1 MKLKKIFKMSYNT
14 NNIDKVLGQ
23 RIDSPTT
30 YTPDIL
36 VREERQ
42 RNRTYLGLQ
51 DESLPFVGYDIW
63 NGYECSALTDSGLPV
78 TCVAK
83 VVYPCTNKFIVE
95 SKSMKLYW
103 NGFNMQ
109 PMGKTVKDVL
119 KNIKSTAEKDLSNLL
134 ETDVKVELFSQLLT
148 DRGEEQR
155 DWEESY
161 SPGSPWEVLEN
172 IPAAKKMEFKVF
184 NETPDLLKVKKLP
197 FKDVESN
204 FFMSTLLRSN
214 CKITHQPDSGDIY
227 IYYKGNKT
235 VTKESLLEWV
245 VSLRNECHFH
255 EEICEAAYKR
265 LWDALQPDELL
276 VTCFYARRGGWDIVP
291 IRASNKALLNKNL
304 TNPKAYYFKFPR
316 Q

>member
-1 MKLKKIFKMSYNT
+1 MNT

-42 RNRTYLGLQ
+42 RNRTHLNIQ
-51 DESLPFVGYDIW
+51 NENLPFVGYDIW
-63 NGYECSALTDSGLPV
+63 NGYECSALTNNGLPV

-83 VVYPCTNKFIVE
+83 VVYAADNPYIVE

-109 PMGKTVKDVL
+109 PMGKNAKEVL
-119 KNIKSTAEKDLSNLL
+119 KNIKKTAEEDLSKLL
-134 ETDVKVELFSQLLT
+134 ETNVKVHLSSQVL
-148 DRGEEQR
+148 DRAGCF
-155 DWEESY
+155 DVDCADYWEETY
-161 SPGSPWEVLEN
+161 SNVVETKWVTLEEIPEVED
-172 IPAAKKMEFKVF
+172 IVFKDF
-184 NETPDLLKVKKLP
+184 NETSSLLET
-197 FKDVESN
+197 VELDETTPY
-204 FFMSTLLRSN
+204 FYRSTLLRSN
-214 CKITHQPDSGDIY
+214 CKITKQPDSGDIY
-227 IYYKGNKT
+227 IYYKGNKA
-235 VTKESLLEWV
+235 VTDVSLLKWL
-245 VSLRNECHFH
+245 VSFRNECHFH

-265 LWDALQPDELL
+265 LWDALQPKELL

-291 IRASNKALLNKNL
+291 TRANKKSLLDKALIDSKS
-304 TNPKAYYFKFPR
+304 PYFKFPR

>member
-1 MKLKKIFKMSYNT
+1 MRLKTIFKMSYNT

-23 RIDSPTT
+23 RVDSPTT

-83 VVYPCTNKFIVE
+83 VVYACTNKYIVE

-109 PMGKTVKDVL
+109 TMGKTPKEVL
-119 KNIKSTAEKDLSNLL
+119 KNIKTTAEKDLSNLL
-134 ETDVKVELFSQLLT
+134 ETDVKVELYSQLL
-148 DRGEEQR
+148 EQR
-155 DWEESY
+155 EREQLQWAANYAPDIVWES
-161 SPGSPWEVLEN
+161 LEN
-172 IPAAKKMEFKVF
+172 IPSAKKMKFTVF
-184 NETPDLLKVKKLP
+184 NETPDLLKV
-197 FKDVESN
+197 VEDCGTRHY
-204 FFMSTLLRSN
+204 MSTLLRSN

-227 IYYKGNKT
+227 IYYSGDKS
-235 VTKESLLEWV
+235 VTKESLLEWI
-245 VSLRNECHFH
+245 VSFRNESHFH

-265 LWDALQPDELL
+265 LWDVLQPDELV

-291 IRASNKALLNKNL
+291 TRASSKKLLDKTL
-304 TNPKAYYFKFPR
+304 INPKSYYFKFPR

>member
-1 MKLKKIFKMSYNT
+1 MSYNT

-23 RIDSPTT
+23 RVDSPTT
-30 YTPDIL
+30 YTPEIL

-51 DESLPFVGYDIW
+51 DDNLPFVGYDIW

-83 VVYPCTNKFIVE
+83 VVYPCTNKYIVE

-109 PMGKTVKDVL
+109 PMGKTPKDVI
-119 KNIKSTAEKDLSNLL
+119 KNIKKTAEADLSKLL
-134 ETDVKVELFSQLLT
+134 ETDVKVELFSQLLESRE
-148 DRGEEQR
+148 DEQNAWFGEYAPEVV
-155 DWEESY
+155 WN
-161 SPGSPWEVLEN
+161 VLEN
-172 IPAAKKMEFKVF
+172 IPSAKKMKFTVF
-184 NETPDLLKVKKLP
+184 NETLDLLKTVDSL
-197 FKDVESN
+197 DTSVYHY
-204 FFMSTLLRSN
+204 MSTLLRSN

-227 IYYKGNKT
+227 IYYSGKKT
-235 VTKESLLEWV
+235 VKESSLLEWI

-265 LWDALQPDELL
+265 LWDVLQPDELV

-291 IRASNKALLNKNL
+291 TRASNKKLLDKGL
-304 TNPKAYYFKFPR
+304 INPKAYYFKFPR

>member
-1 MKLKKIFKMSYNT
+1 MNT

-23 RIDSPTT
+23 RVDSPTT
-30 YTPDIL
+30 YTPEIL

-42 RNRTYLGLQ
+42 RNRTYLNLQ
-51 DESLPFVGYDIW
+51 NDSLPFVGYDIW

-83 VVYPCTNKFIVE
+83 VVYAATNPYIVE

-109 PMGKTVKDVL
+109 PMGKNAKEVL
-119 KNIKSTAEKDLSNLL
+119 KNIKKTAEKDLSSLL
-134 ETDVKVELFSQLLT
+134 ETDVKVELYSQLIDTALKADNSAWSAYYSDT
-148 DRGEEQR
+148 ENPWVTLEELP
-155 DWEESY
+155 D
-161 SPGSPWEVLEN
+161 VDN
-172 IPAAKKMEFKVF
+172 VKFNVF
-184 NETPDLLKVKKLP
+184 NETPELLEVVEYKKP
-197 FKDVESN
+197 ASYSYR
-204 FFMSTLLRSN
+204 STLLRSN
-214 CKITHQPDSGDIY
+214 CKITKQPDSGDIY

-235 VTKESLLEWV
+235 VTNESLLKWL
-245 VSLRNECHFH
+245 VSFRNECHFH

-265 LWDALQPDELL
+265 LWDLLQPKELL

-291 IRASNKALLNKNL
+291 TRASKKSLLDKDL
-304 TNPKAYYFKFPR
+304 INPKSYYFKFPR

>member
-1 MKLKKIFKMSYNT
+1 MNT

-23 RIDSPTT
+23 RVDSPTT

-42 RNRTYLGLQ
+42 RNRTYLNIQ
-51 DESLPFVGYDIW
+51 NDDLPFVGYDIW
-63 NGYECSALTDSGLPV
+63 NGYECSALTENGLPV

-83 VVYPCTNKFIVE
+83 VVYPANNPYIVE

-109 PMGKTVKDVL
+109 PMGKNTKEAL
-119 KNIKSTAEKDLSNLL
+119 KNIKKTAEKDLSELL
-134 ETDVKVELFSQLLT
+134 ETTVKVELYSQVLNEVDDTATLRAEWLKTYGDNYEPWLLLEEIPTAQKIKFEVFS
-148 DRGEEQR
+148 
-155 DWEESY
+155 
-161 SPGSPWEVLEN
+161 
-172 IPAAKKMEFKVF
+172 
-184 NETPDLLKVKKLP
+184 ETPDLLEVV
-197 FKDVESN
+197 DADDSR
-204 FFMSTLLRSN
+204 MYSYRSTLLRSN
-214 CKITHQPDSGDIY
+214 CKITKQPDSGDIY
-227 IYYKGNKT
+227 IYYKGDKA
-235 VTKESLLEWV
+235 VTDESLLKWI

-265 LWDALQPDELL
+265 LWDALQPKELL

-291 IRASNKALLNKNL
+291 TRANKKALLDKNL
-304 TNPKAYYFKFPR
+304 IDPKSPYFKFPR

>member
-1 MKLKKIFKMSYNT
+1 MNT

-23 RIDSPTT
+23 RVDSPTT

-42 RNRTYLGLQ
+42 RNRTYLNIQ
-51 DESLPFVGYDIW
+51 NDDLPFVGYDIW
-63 NGYECSALTDSGLPV
+63 NGYECSALTENGLPV

-83 VVYPCTNKFIVE
+83 VVYPANNPYIVE

-109 PMGKTVKDVL
+109 PMGKNAKEAL
-119 KNIKSTAEKDLSNLL
+119 KNIKKTAEKDLSELL
-134 ETDVKVELFSQLLT
+134 ETTVKVELYSQVLNEVDDTATLRAEWLKTYGDNYEPWLLLEEIPTAQKIKFEVFS
-148 DRGEEQR
+148 
-155 DWEESY
+155 
-161 SPGSPWEVLEN
+161 
-172 IPAAKKMEFKVF
+172 
-184 NETPDLLKVKKLP
+184 ETPDLLEVV
-197 FKDVESN
+197 DADDSR
-204 FFMSTLLRSN
+204 MYSYRSTLLRSN
-214 CKITHQPDSGDIY
+214 CKITKQPDSGDIY
-227 IYYKGNKT
+227 IYYKGDKA
-235 VTKESLLEWV
+235 VTDESLLKWI

-265 LWDALQPDELL
+265 LWDALQPKELL

-291 IRASNKALLNKNL
+291 TRANKKALLDKNL
-304 TNPKAYYFKFPR
+304 IDPKSPYFKFPR

>member
-1 MKLKKIFKMSYNT
+1 MNT

-23 RIDSPTT
+23 RVDSPTT
-30 YTPDIL
+30 YTPEIL

-51 DESLPFVGYDIW
+51 DESLPFVGFDIW
-63 NGYECSALTDSGLPV
+63 NGYECSALTESGLPV

-83 VVYPCTNKFIVE
+83 VVYPCTNKYIVE

-109 PMGKTVKDVL
+109 PMGKTVKEVL
-119 KNIKSTAEKDLSNLL
+119 KNIKTTAEKDLSALL
-134 ETDVKVELFSQLLT
+134 ETEVKVELYSQLL
-148 DRGEEQR
+148 ENR
-155 DWEESY
+155 DEAQNDWAGSY
-161 SPGSPWEVLEN
+161 TPSNPWEVLEN
-172 IPAAKKMEFKVF
+172 ISAAKKMKFTVF
-184 NETPDLLKVKKLP
+184 NETPDLLKVEDSIGAKHY
-197 FKDVESN
+197 
-204 FFMSTLLRSN
+204 MSSLLRSN

-227 IYYKGNKT
+227 IYYSGNKS
-235 VTKESLLEWV
+235 VTEESLLEWV
-245 VSLRNECHFH
+245 VSFRNECHFH

-265 LWDALQPDELL
+265 LWDALQPKELL

-291 IRASNKALLNKNL
+291 TRASNKKLLDKNL
-304 TNPKAYYFKFPR
+304 INPKSYYFKFPR

>member
-1 MKLKKIFKMSYNT
+1 MSYNT

-23 RIDSPTT
+23 RVDSPTT

-42 RNRTYLGLQ
+42 RNRTYLNLQ
-51 DESLPFVGYDIW
+51 DEKLPFVGYDIW

-78 TCVAK
+78 TWIAK
-83 VVYPCTNKFIVE
+83 VVYPCTNKYIVE

-109 PMGKTVKDVL
+109 PMGKNPKEVL
-119 KNIKSTAEKDLSNLL
+119 KNIKKTAEADLSKLL
-134 ETDVKVELFSQLLT
+134 ETDVKVEIFSQLL
-148 DRGEEQR
+148 EVR
-155 DWEESY
+155 DVEYNAWAGAYMPVTHWDS
-161 SPGSPWEVLEN
+161 LEN
-172 IPAAKKMEFKVF
+172 IAEVKKMKFTVF
-184 NETPDLLKVKKLP
+184 NETPHLLKTV
-197 FKDVESN
+197 DSTTGSYN
-204 FFMSTLLRSN
+204 YMSTLLRSN

-227 IYYKGNKT
+227 IYYNGKKT
-235 VTKESLLEWV
+235 VTESSLLEWI
-245 VSLRNECHFH
+245 VSFRNECHFH

-291 IRASNKALLNKNL
+291 TRASNKKLLDKNL
-304 TNPKAYYFKFPR
+304 INPKSYYFKFPR

>member
-1 MKLKKIFKMSYNT
+1 MNT

-23 RIDSPTT
+23 RVDSPTT
-30 YTPDIL
+30 YTPEIL

-42 RNRTYLGLQ
+42 RNRTYLNLQ
-51 DESLPFVGYDIW
+51 NDSLPFVGYDIW

-83 VVYPCTNKFIVE
+83 VVYAATNPYIVE

-109 PMGKTVKDVL
+109 PMGKNAKEVL
-119 KNIKSTAEKDLSNLL
+119 KNIKKTAEKDLSSLL
-134 ETDVKVELFSQLLT
+134 ETNVKVELYSQLIDTALKADNSAWSAYYSDT
-148 DRGEEQR
+148 ENPWVTLEELP
-155 DWEESY
+155 D
-161 SPGSPWEVLEN
+161 VDN
-172 IPAAKKMEFKVF
+172 VKFNVF
-184 NETPDLLKVKKLP
+184 NETPELLEVVEYKKP
-197 FKDVESN
+197 ASYSYR
-204 FFMSTLLRSN
+204 STLLRSN
-214 CKITHQPDSGDIY
+214 CKITKQPDSGDIY

-235 VTKESLLEWV
+235 VTNESLLKWL
-245 VSLRNECHFH
+245 VSFRNECHFH

-265 LWDALQPDELL
+265 LWDLLQPKELL

-291 IRASNKALLNKNL
+291 TRASSKKLLDKNL
-304 TNPKAYYFKFPR
+304 INPKSYYFKFPR

>member
-1 MKLKKIFKMSYNT
+1 MSYNT

-42 RNRTYLGLQ
+42 RNRTYLELK
-51 DESLPFVGYDIW
+51 DDSLPFVGYDIW
-63 NGYECSALTDSGLPV
+63 NGYECSALTESGLPV

-109 PMGKTVKDVL
+109 SMGKTVKDVL
-119 KNIKSTAEKDLSNLL
+119 KSIKITAEKDLSNLL
-134 ETDVKVELFSQLLT
+134 ETEVKVELYSQLLESK
-148 DRGEEQR
+148 DEEQST
-155 DWEESY
+155 WVGNY
-161 SPGSPWEVLEN
+161 APGCPWEVLED
-172 IPAAKKMEFKVF
+172 ITSAKKMKFTVF
-184 NETPDLLKVKKLP
+184 NESAGLLKVKEDAGAKHY
-197 FKDVESN
+197 
-204 FFMSTLLRSN
+204 MSTLLRSN

-227 IYYKGNKT
+227 IYYSGNKT
-235 VTKESLLEWV
+235 VTEESLLEWV

-291 IRASNKALLNKNL
+291 TRASNKKLLDKNL
-304 TNPKAYYFKFPR
+304 INPKSYYFKFPR

>member
-1 MKLKKIFKMSYNT
+1 MNT

-23 RIDSPTT
+23 RVDSPTT
-30 YTPDIL
+30 YTPEIL

-51 DESLPFVGYDIW
+51 DESLPFVGFDIW
-63 NGYECSALTDSGLPV
+63 NGYECSALTESGLPV

-83 VVYPCTNKFIVE
+83 VVYPCTNKYIVE

-109 PMGKTVKDVL
+109 PMGKTVKEVL
-119 KNIKSTAEKDLSNLL
+119 KNIKTTAEKDLSALL
-134 ETDVKVELFSQLLT
+134 ETEVKVELYSQLL
-148 DRGEEQR
+148 ENR
-155 DWEESY
+155 DEAQNNWAGSY
-161 SPGSPWEVLEN
+161 TPSNPWEVLEN
-172 IPAAKKMEFKVF
+172 IPAAKKMKFTVF
-184 NETPDLLKVKKLP
+184 NETPDLLKVEDNIGAKHY
-197 FKDVESN
+197 
-204 FFMSTLLRSN
+204 MSSLLRSN

-227 IYYKGNKT
+227 IYYSGNKS
-235 VTKESLLEWV
+235 VTEESLLEWV
-245 VSLRNECHFH
+245 VSFRNECHFH

-265 LWDALQPDELL
+265 LWDALQPKELL

-291 IRASNKALLNKNL
+291 TRASNKKLLDKNL
-304 TNPKAYYFKFPR
+304 INPKSYYFKFPR

>member
-1 MKLKKIFKMSYNT
+1 MNT

-42 RNRTYLGLQ
+42 RNRTHLNIQ
-51 DESLPFVGYDIW
+51 NENLPFVGYDIW
-63 NGYECSALTDSGLPV
+63 NGYECSALTNNGLPV

-83 VVYPCTNKFIVE
+83 VVYPATNPYIVE

-109 PMGKTVKDVL
+109 PMGKNTKEVL
-119 KNIKSTAEKDLSNLL
+119 KNIKKTAEQDLSALL
-134 ETDVKVELFSQLLT
+134 ETKVKVHLYSQVLDNSGCVDSDSFTNWAALYSNQADNKWNT
-148 DRGEEQR
+148 LEEIAGVE
-155 DWEESY
+155 D
-161 SPGSPWEVLEN
+161 
-172 IPAAKKMEFKVF
+172 IEFTFF
-184 NETPDLLKVKKLP
+184 NETPDLLEVVELDKVAP
-197 FKDVESN
+197 FYYR
-204 FFMSTLLRSN
+204 STLLRSN
-214 CKITHQPDSGDIY
+214 CKITKQPDSGDIY
-227 IYYKGNKT
+227 IYYKGNKA
-235 VTKESLLEWV
+235 VTDTSLLKWL
-245 VSLRNECHFH
+245 VSFRNECHFH

-265 LWDALQPDELL
+265 LWDALQPKELL

-291 IRASNKALLNKNL
+291 TRANKKSLLDTALI
-304 TNPKAYYFKFPR
+304 NPASTYFKFPR

>member
-1 MKLKKIFKMSYNT
+1 MNT

-23 RIDSPTT
+23 RVDSPTT
-30 YTPDIL
+30 YTPEIL

-42 RNRTYLGLQ
+42 RNRTYLNLQ
-51 DESLPFVGYDIW
+51 NDSLPFVGYDIW

-83 VVYPCTNKFIVE
+83 VVYAATNPYIVE

-109 PMGKTVKDVL
+109 PMGKNAKEVL
-119 KNIKSTAEKDLSNLL
+119 KNIKKTAEKDLSSLL
-134 ETDVKVELFSQLLT
+134 ETDVKVELYSQIIDTALKVDNSAWSAYYSDTENPWVTL
-148 DRGEEQR
+148 EELP
-155 DWEESY
+155 D
-161 SPGSPWEVLEN
+161 VDN
-172 IPAAKKMEFKVF
+172 VKFNVF
-184 NETPDLLKVKKLP
+184 NETPELLEVVEYKKP
-197 FKDVESN
+197 ASYSYR
-204 FFMSTLLRSN
+204 STLLRSN
-214 CKITHQPDSGDIY
+214 CKITKQPDSGDIY

-235 VTKESLLEWV
+235 VTNESLLKWL
-245 VSLRNECHFH
+245 VSFRNECHFH

-265 LWDALQPDELL
+265 LWDLLQPKELL

-291 IRASNKALLNKNL
+291 TRASKKSLLDKDL
-304 TNPKAYYFKFPR
+304 INPKSYYFKFPR

>member
-1 MKLKKIFKMSYNT
+1 MNT

-23 RIDSPTT
+23 RVDSPTT

-42 RNRTYLGLQ
+42 RNRTYLNIQ
-51 DESLPFVGYDIW
+51 NEDLPFVGYDIW
-63 NGYECSALTDSGLPV
+63 NGYECSALTDNGLPV
-78 TCVAK
+78 TCIAK
-83 VVYPCTNKFIVE
+83 VVYPATNPYIVE

-109 PMGKTVKDVL
+109 PMGKNAKEVL
-119 KNIKSTAEKDLSNLL
+119 KNIKKTAEKDLSALL
-134 ETDVKVELFSQLLT
+134 ETEVIVELHSQLLIN
-148 DRGEEQR
+148 REQKQSLWQSEYMP
-155 DWEESY
+155 DEC
-161 SPGSPWEVLEN
+161 GVWEVLESM
-172 IPAAKKMEFKVF
+172 PAARKMKFTVF
-184 NETPDLLKVKKLP
+184 NETPDLLKVE
-197 FKDVESN
+197 ESTGAKHY
-204 FFMSTLLRSN
+204 MSTLLRSN

-227 IYYKGNKT
+227 IYYSGKKS

-245 VSLRNECHFH
+245 VSFRNECHFH

-291 IRASNKALLNKNL
+291 TRASSKKLLDKDL
-304 TNPKAYYFKFPR
+304 INPKSYYFKFPR